1 MLKIENV
8 FHSYNQKEDILK
20 GINLDVSKGEIISI
34 LGGSGSGKTSF
45 LRILSGLERPHK
57 GKIEIDDVLI
67 VSENYFLPT
76 YKRNIGLVVQ
86 EKGLFTHL
94 NIIKNVCFGLIGSK
108 EEQNKVAIDLLTTF
122 KVNQYQ
128 DQYPNSLSGGEQ
140 QRVAIARALAPKPR
154 VLLMDEPFGSL
165 DRALR
170 ESLREET
177 KLFLKSNRITCL
189 MVTHDEEDALSMS
202 DQIFLLEDGKLN
214 IHQQL

>member
-1 MLKIENV
+1 MLKIENI

-86 EKGLFTHL
+86 EKGLFPHL
-94 NIIKNVCFGLIGSK
+94 NIIKNVRFGLIGSK

-202 DQIFLLEDGKLN
+202 DQIFLLENGKLN
-214 IHQQL
+214 IHQKL

>member
-86 EKGLFTHL
+86 ELS
-94 NIIKNVCFGLIGSK
+94 LIH
-108 EEQNKVAIDLLTTF
+108 I
-122 KVNQYQ
+122 
-128 DQYPNSLSGGEQ
+128 
-140 QRVAIARALAPKPR
+140 
-154 VLLMDEPFGSL
+154 
-165 DRALR
+165 
-170 ESLREET
+170 
-177 KLFLKSNRITCL
+177 
-189 MVTHDEEDALSMS
+189 
-202 DQIFLLEDGKLN
+202 
-214 IHQQL
+214 

>member
-1 MLKIENV
+1 MQYRRFGRTNLKIPV
-8 FHSYNQKEDILK
+8 LS
-20 GINLDVSKGEIISI
+20 
-34 LGGSGSGKTSF
+34 LGGMRFQKSWDQLDF
-45 LRILSGLERPHK
+45 
-57 GKIEIDDVLI
+57 
-67 VSENYFLPT
+67 SE
-76 YKRNIGLVVQ
+76 V
-86 EKGLFTHL
+86 
-94 NIIKNVCFGLIGSK
+94 SK

-214 IHQQL
+214 THQQL

>member
-20 GINLDVSKGEIISI
+20 GINLDVFKGEIISI

-76 YKRNIGLVVQ
+76 YKRNIGLVIQ
-86 EKGLFTHL
+86 EKGLFPHL
-94 NIIKNVCFGLIGSK
+94 NIIKNVCFGLKGPK

-128 DQYPNSLSGGEQ
+128 DQYPNNLSGGEQ

-165 DRALR
+165 DRVLR

-202 DQIFLLEDGKLN
+202 DQIFLLEDGKIN

>member
-1 MLKIENV
+1 MLKIENI

-76 YKRNIGLVVQ
+76 YKRNIGLVIQ
-86 EKGLFTHL
+86 EKGLFPHL
-94 NIIKNVCFGLIGSK
+94 SIIKNVCFGLTGSK
-108 EEQNKVAIDLLTTF
+108 EEQNKVANDLLTTF
-122 KVNQYQ
+122 KVIQYQ

-154 VLLMDEPFGSL
+154 LLLMDEPFGSL

-202 DQIFLLEDGKLN
+202 DQIFLLKDGKLN

>member
-86 EKGLFTHL
+86 EKGLFPHL
-94 NIIKNVCFGLIGSK
+94 NIIKNVRFGLKGSK

-214 IHQQL
+214 THQQL

>member
-1 MLKIENV
+1 MLKIENI

-76 YKRNIGLVVQ
+76 YKRNIGLVIQ
-86 EKGLFTHL
+86 EKGLFPHL

-122 KVNQYQ
+122 KVIQYQ

-189 MVTHDEEDALSMS
+189 MVTHDEEDALFMS

-214 IHQQL
+214 THQQL

>member
-1 MLKIENV
+1 MCIRD
-8 FHSYNQKEDILK
+8 S
-20 GINLDVSKGEIISI
+20 SKGEIISI

-86 EKGLFTHL
+86 EKGLFPHL
-94 NIIKNVCFGLIGSK
+94 NIIKNVCFGLIVSNV
-108 EEQNKVAIDLLTTF
+108 EQNNVDFELLTTF

-140 QRVAIARALAPKPR
+140 QRVAIARALYNQPQI
-154 VLLMDEPFGSL
+154 LILDEATSSL
-165 DRALR
+165 DVDTEKYIL
-170 ESLREET
+170 ESI
-177 KLFLKSNRITCL
+177 NRRSRRSTSIN
-189 MVTHDEEDALSMS
+189 S
-202 DQIFLLEDGKLN
+202 I
-214 IHQQL
+214 

>member
-1 MLKIENV
+1 MLKVENV

-76 YKRNIGLVVQ
+76 YKRNIGLVIQ
-86 EKGLFTHL
+86 EKGLFPHL
-94 NIIKNVCFGLIGSK
+94 SIIKNVCFGLTGSK
-108 EEQNKVAIDLLTTF
+108 EEQNKVANDLLTTF
-122 KVNQYQ
+122 KVIQYQ

-154 VLLMDEPFGSL
+154 LLLMDEPFGSL

-214 IHQQL
+214 THQQL

>member
-1 MLKIENV
+1 M
-8 FHSYNQKEDILK
+8 
-20 GINLDVSKGEIISI
+20 
-34 LGGSGSGKTSF
+34 
-45 LRILSGLERPHK
+45 
-57 GKIEIDDVLI
+57 
-67 VSENYFLPT
+67 
-76 YKRNIGLVVQ
+76 
-86 EKGLFTHL
+86 
-94 NIIKNVCFGLIGSK
+94 IGSK
-108 EEQNKVAIDLLTTF
+108 DEQNKVAIDLLTTF

-202 DQIFLLEDGKLN
+202 DQIFLLENGKLN
-214 IHQQL
+214 IHQKL

>member
-1 MLKIENV
+1 ML
-8 FHSYNQKEDILK
+8 
-20 GINLDVSKGEIISI
+20 
-34 LGGSGSGKTSF
+34 F
-45 LRILSGLERPHK
+45 LL
-57 GKIEIDDVLI
+57 
-67 VSENYFLPT
+67 
-76 YKRNIGLVVQ
+76 
-86 EKGLFTHL
+86 
-94 NIIKNVCFGLIGSK
+94 
-108 EEQNKVAIDLLTTF
+108 
-122 KVNQYQ
+122 QYQ

-202 DQIFLLEDGKLN
+202 DQIFLLENGKLN
-214 IHQQL
+214 IHQKL

>member
-1 MLKIENV
+1 MCIRD
-8 FHSYNQKEDILK
+8 S
-20 GINLDVSKGEIISI
+20 
-34 LGGSGSGKTSF
+34 
-45 LRILSGLERPHK
+45 
-57 GKIEIDDVLI
+57 
-67 VSENYFLPT
+67 
-76 YKRNIGLVVQ
+76 
-86 EKGLFTHL
+86 L
-94 NIIKNVCFGLIGSK
+94 NIIKNVRFGLIGSK

-214 IHQQL
+214 THQQL

>member
-1 MLKIENV
+1 MLKIENI

-76 YKRNIGLVVQ
+76 YKRNIGLVIQ
-86 EKGLFTHL
+86 EKGLFPHL
-94 NIIKNVCFGLIGSK
+94 SIIKNVCFGLTGSK
-108 EEQNKVAIDLLTTF
+108 EEQNKVANDLLTTF
-122 KVNQYQ
+122 KVIQYQ

-154 VLLMDEPFGSL
+154 LLLMDEPFGSL

-177 KLFLKSNRITCL
+177 KLFLKSNRITSL

-214 IHQQL
+214 THQQL

>member
-20 GINLDVSKGEIISI
+20 GINLDVSEGEIISI

-76 YKRNIGLVVQ
+76 YKRNIGLVIQ
-86 EKGLFTHL
+86 EKGLFPHL
-94 NIIKNVCFGLIGSK
+94 NIIKNVCFGLTGSK

-122 KVNQYQ
+122 KVIQYQ

-202 DQIFLLEDGKLN
+202 DQIFLLENGKLN
-214 IHQQL
+214 IHQKL

>member
-1 MLKIENV
+1 MQYRRFGRTNLKIP
-8 FHSYNQKEDILK
+8 IL
-20 GINLDVSKGEIISI
+20 S
-34 LGGSGSGKTSF
+34 LGGMRFQKSWDQLDF
-45 LRILSGLERPHK
+45 
-57 GKIEIDDVLI
+57 
-67 VSENYFLPT
+67 SE
-76 YKRNIGLVVQ
+76 V
-86 EKGLFTHL
+86 
-94 NIIKNVCFGLIGSK
+94 SK

-189 MVTHDEEDALSMS
+189 MATHDEEDALSMS
-202 DQIFLLEDGKLN
+202 DQIFLLENGKLN
-214 IHQQL
+214 IHQKL